1 MVTVTGT
8 APIGGRIVSRPAR
21 AQAAGNLVPRAP
33 EDNLVDALLVATT
46 LKPNFQV
53 RPVDKDGGRTVHRGT
68 TFPAE
73 VIVERTNG
81 FNGEIVLQMSAAQAY
96 QRQGIT
102 GPEVVVPPG
111 VGRIIYPCFMPEWLE
126 TSRTA
131 RMMLIAVAR
140 VADPRGQVRHV
151 VNAMD
156 GRITMSMEGALL
168 KLTCAAREL
177 EVRRGQTLLVPLTIL
192 RSATLAEPVRLE
204 LRLRDDQQGLFHAD
218 PVLVPPDQAQA
229 DFAIQTASDSRLGGE
244 LSFTIRAVA
253 FPPPGNLPVVSET
266 SVTVIVLPDPP
277 DPLRG
282 G

>member
-1 MVTVTGT
+1 M
-8 APIGGRIVSRPAR
+8 
-21 AQAAGNLVPRAP
+21 AAGNLVPRAP

-46 LKPNFQV
+46 IKPNFEV

-68 TFPAE
+68 TFPAD

-111 VGRIIYPCFMPEWLE
+111 VGRTIYPCFMPEWLE
-126 TSRTA
+126 TSRTS

-156 GRITMSMEGALL
+156 GRITMS
-168 KLTCAAREL
+168 
-177 EVRRGQTLLVPLTIL
+177 
-192 RSATLAEPVRLE
+192 
-204 LRLRDDQQGLFHAD
+204 
-218 PVLVPPDQAQA
+218 
-229 DFAIQTASDSRLGGE
+229 
-244 LSFTIRAVA
+244 
-253 FPPPGNLPVVSET
+253 
-266 SVTVIVLPDPP
+266 
-277 DPLRG
+277 
-282 G
+282 